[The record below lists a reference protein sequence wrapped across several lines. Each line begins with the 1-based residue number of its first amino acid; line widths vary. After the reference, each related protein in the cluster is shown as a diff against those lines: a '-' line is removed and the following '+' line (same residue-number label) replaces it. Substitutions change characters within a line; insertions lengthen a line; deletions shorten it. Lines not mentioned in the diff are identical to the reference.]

1 VSLLSHLARTRVLTL
16 FRNPGGV
23 RFGSAEIYEVL
34 ETCFSEGIPNLT
46 PEMTV
51 VDSLCVGQ
59 RVDSDEQVILF
70 VKLLPGI
77 RLSDELVKAIARE
90 IRSRRSARHVPAKVS

>member
-1 VSLLSHLARTRVLTL
+1 
-16 FRNPGGV
+16 
-23 RFGSAEIYEVL
+23 
-34 ETCFSEGIPNLT
+34 
-46 PEMTV
+46 MTV

>member
-1 VSLLSHLARTRVLTL
+1 MSLVGHLAQNHTQTL

-34 ETCFSEGIPNLT
+34 DACFSEGTPNLT

-59 RVDSDEQVILF
+59 RVNSDEQVILF
-70 VKLLPGI
+70 VKLLPGVK
-77 RLSDELVKAIARE
+77 LSNELVKAIAKE
-90 IRSRRSARHVPAKVS
+90 IKNRRSARHVPAKVS